1 MKSVQ
6 RFVVLTLLAVWC
18 FPAVSLAKPLPTPS
32 AETTPRPVPAAGA
45 PAPASPASRASE
57 LGDREQQS
65 KDLQDWKGGE
75 GVSVYIGSGA
85 MLVII
90 VLLLI
95 IVL

>member
-1 MKSVQ
+1 MKALQ
-6 RFVVLTLLAVWC
+6 RFVVITLLAVWS

-32 AETTPRPVPAAGA
+32 AEVNPRPAPSSSA
-45 PAPASPASRASE
+45 PAEAPSRASE
-57 LGDREQQS
+57 LAGREQQS

-75 GVSVYIGSGA
+75 GVYLYLGSGA

-95 IVL
+95 ILL